1 MKKILILLLVS
12 SLFLGLGGCQTTGT
26 TKTVPIK
33 TDVATLTQDEVC
45 ALVYNYLENKVA
57 SVSAVPR
64 RLKLL
69 DTLGKARPYFQA
81 VYQGNGKWQVS
92 AIGYGVEVNL
102 DEYKET
108 LKPEDRQKVESVSAA
123 EREQWVK
130 EHEQWFL
137 EQHFPS
143 NPSWVKTGVY
153 RMYYYRGGLWSVY
166 EASGVIEPANEQAS
180 ELLRYIQSWTI
191 TKIEGKETTPT
202 PSPTPAV
209 VTTLYTSPMWG
220 YSIQVVQNW
229 KVDDTEKDNV
239 LIYGGQLPAPGV
251 VQIFAKAVPGYTLES
266 WVDWV
271 MSFRHS
277 QWSTFQELSRT
288 RFVLPSG
295 LSAYSVVTKCRILGE
310 EPSRCIQ
317 VLTVEGGRGF
327 EVKASSWD
335 ALWDTYSMQFEQMVY
350 SIKIQPTST
359 PIPTPTPT
367 STPTP
372 TPTGIMPERTALIG
386 GSQYPKPGVSPVL
399 TSSNW
404 VVSRFETSGELPTV
418 PNSLLPL
425 FRDVKG
431 GDRLPLNVGISIPSA
446 QFWNGLLPSEKQTM
460 LDIVEWYGMPAKDY
474 LWWIAAMTP
483 GRP

>member
-1 MKKILILLLVS
+1 MKRILILLLVS

-26 TKTVPIK
+26 TKPAPTK
-33 TDVATLTQDEVC
+33 ADVATLSQDEVS
-45 ALVYNYLENKVA
+45 ALVYTYLENKVA
-57 SVSAVPR
+57 LVSAVHL

-92 AIGYGVEVNL
+92 AIGYGVQINL
-102 DEYKET
+102 EEYKKNFNPDKIQEIET
-108 LKPEDRQKVESVSAA
+108 VSVA

-130 EHEQWFL
+130 SHEQWFL

-191 TKIEGKETTPT
+191 TKIEGKETTST

-239 LIYGGQLPAPGV
+239 LIYGGQVPAPGI

-295 LSAYSVVTKCRILGE
+295 LPAYSVVTKCRILGE

-327 EVKASSWD
+327 EVRASSWD

-350 SIKIQPTST
+350 SIKIEPTST
-359 PIPTPTPT
+359 PIPIPTPTPT
-367 STPTP
+367 PTP
-372 TPTGIMPERTALIG
+372 TLTPTKVMPERTACIG
-386 GSQYPKPGVSPVL
+386 GKQYPEPWASPVL

-404 VVSRFETSGELPTV
+404 VVSYFEIAGELPIV

-431 GDRLPLNVGISIPSA
+431 GDRLPLNVEISIPSA
-446 QFWNGLLPSEKQTM
+446 QFWNNLLPTERQTM

-474 LWWIAAMTP
+474 LWIISSMTP
-483 GRP
+483 R